1 MSTQLLFYASA
12 VPVNS
17 ARHADCSVEVKGY
30 AFCRN
35 VNSVPLMA
43 VEFPM
48 AAPEYPV
55 VFATSEDAVTP
66 VAILGMRDKEN
77 LFVSEEGTWQ
87 AKYVP
92 AFVRRYP
99 FVFSAQDDGKS
110 FVLCVDEDFSG
121 FNREGRG
128 QRLFTDDKKVSP
140 YVDNV
145 LKFLQ
150 EFRNQFMRTQT
161 FCKKLKELGLTED
174 PVPTYTSAKEVVLP
188 FIKFRGVDI
197 LLGPEMRSTGEVMG
211 IDRNMGLAFA
221 KSQIAAGNRLPSEG
235 TVFLSLNKRDKE
247 NMGTLGQDLQDL
259 GFKFLATDGTAARL
273 REQGLDVEV
282 VYKVGEGR
290 PNVVDKII
298 NGEVA
303 WIINTPMGAAS
314 KYDERAIRRT
324 ALEHGLPTMPT
335 LAAARAGVQALRAIR
350 DNTPAV
356 MALQDYHA
364 TLKRG

>member
-99 FVFSAQDDGKS
+99 FVFSARDDGKS

-128 QRLFTDDKKVSP
+128 QRLFTDDKKASP
-140 YVDNV
+140 YVENV

-161 FCKKLKELGLTED
+161 FCKKLKELDLLE
-174 PVPTYTSAKEVVLP
+174 PMRAQISLSAGSQFSLSGFSAVDRKKLKALPADKLAELAKTDELELIYVHLQSMRNFSTVKDRLVLIEGGKP
-188 FIKFRGVDI
+188 QANA
-197 LLGPEMRSTGEVMG
+197 E
-211 IDRNMGLAFA
+211 
-221 KSQIAAGNRLPSEG
+221 AAGEAEHP
-235 TVFLSLNKRDKE
+235 
-247 NMGTLGQDLQDL
+247 
-259 GFKFLATDGTAARL
+259 
-273 REQGLDVEV
+273 EV
-282 VYKVGEGR
+282 
-290 PNVVDKII
+290 PND
-298 NGEVA
+298 
-303 WIINTPMGAAS
+303 
-314 KYDERAIRRT
+314 
-324 ALEHGLPTMPT
+324 
-335 LAAARAGVQALRAIR
+335 AARASAVAVGGKSAKRAR
-350 DNTPAV
+350 AEKEN
-356 MALQDYHA
+356 LQ
-364 TLKRG
+364 